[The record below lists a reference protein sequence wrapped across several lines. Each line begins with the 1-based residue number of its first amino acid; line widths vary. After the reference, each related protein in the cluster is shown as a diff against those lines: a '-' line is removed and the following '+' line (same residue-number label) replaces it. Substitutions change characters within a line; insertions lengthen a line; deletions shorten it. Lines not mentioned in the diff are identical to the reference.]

1 MVTALSVGP
10 HCVLDL
16 ALEEDFYSAES
27 EKPGATATRG
37 YRKVG
42 QGVLLAH
49 LSECEI
55 FQSVVCHANNGG
67 TGRIT

>member
-1 MVTALSVGP
+1 
-10 HCVLDL
+10 VLRVKSQ
-16 ALEEDFYSAES
+16 E
-27 EKPGATATRG
+27 PGATATRG

-55 FQSVVCHANNGG
+55 FHSAVRHANNGG